1 MNNQH
6 LDEIKFTIITVC
18 YNSEKTIE
26 RTFESI
32 LNQTYENIE
41 YIVIDGNST
50 DKTVDIIKKFSKK
63 FTDKGID
70 FKWLSESDNGI
81 YDAMN
86 KGINISSGDIIG
98 IINSDDWYRDDI
110 ISLINKYYKKE
121 PDTDIFY
128 GDLLKVIDNETMLGF
143 GYINLKNIQSL
154 RLNHPTMFVKKQ
166 VYKELGNYDTNFKI
180 GADRDFVFRALNNNL
195 KFKKLDEIISYFS
208 LEGVSN
214 EYDSFKQLL
223 NRIIEEL
230 HILKKN
236 NINKI
241 KIYKIILRK
250 SISGFINYLISNI
263 FGKKAYKKF
272 LKFKFKIKK

>member
-1 MNNQH
+1 MEKRNSAKM
-6 LDEIKFTIITVC
+6 KFTIITAC

-41 YIVIDGNST
+41 YIVIDGNSN
-50 DKTVDIIKKFSKK
+50 DNTVDIIKKFSKK

-70 FKWLSESDNGI
+70 FKWVSESDNGI

-98 IINSDDWYRDDI
+98 IINSDDWYRDNI

-121 PDTDIFY
+121 PDIDIFY

-166 VYKELGNYDTNFKI
+166 VYKELGTYDTNFKI

-195 KFKKLDEIISYFS
+195 KFKKIDEIISYFS

-230 HILKKN
+230 YILKKN